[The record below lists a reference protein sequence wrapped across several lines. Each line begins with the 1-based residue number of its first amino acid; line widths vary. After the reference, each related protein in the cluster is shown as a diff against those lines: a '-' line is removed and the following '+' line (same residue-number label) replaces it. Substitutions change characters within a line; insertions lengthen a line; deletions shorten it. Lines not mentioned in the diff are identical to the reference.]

1 MYHILCLIQVIPHH
15 SQAII
20 HDEVLLI
27 VVVHDLVVDPH
38 LAVAQVVAHDD
49 EVIDDEVVGN
59 IFKFLVSFFTCFL
72 S

>member
-49 EVIDDEVVGN
+49 EVIDDEVVG
-59 IFKFLVSFFTCFL
+59 KFSNF
-72 S
+72 